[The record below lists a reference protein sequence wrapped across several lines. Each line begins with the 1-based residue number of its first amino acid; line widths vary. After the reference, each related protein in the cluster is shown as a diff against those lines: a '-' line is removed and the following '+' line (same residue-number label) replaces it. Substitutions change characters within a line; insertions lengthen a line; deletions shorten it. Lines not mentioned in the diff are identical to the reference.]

1 MSRESESIKSGS
13 FHNLNLSVLM
23 TRRIEQG
30 LFRSFTEKKD
40 VRGSFKIMK
49 QLNLSEGLLKVT
61 NEKKLTITECG

>member
-23 TRRIEQG
+23 TRRSKDC
-30 LFRSFTEKKD
+30 LDRSQKKKD

-49 QLNLSEGLLKVT
+49 QLNLSEGFLKVT